1 MGQATPLPGP
11 LRLLPAYGFAGRER
25 ELAQLRALL
34 PRTVGEGRRAALVAG
49 EPGSGKSRLVRELA
63 GELAD
68 EGAIVLYGDCD
79 AVVGSPYAP
88 FATALVE
95 LARGGGMG
103 PAVLDRLGAA
113 RADLARLVPDLAPSR
128 STRRGSSDADAE
140 RLRLHTAVTELL
152 VAVSDEA
159 PVLLVLEDLHWA
171 DASTLLLVRHLVRSG
186 AAARML
192 VVATFRDTEADVVA
206 ELSEALVDVYR
217 TEGVVR
223 IRLGGLVDGE
233 LAEFI
238 RLAAGAEPTEELTG
252 VVRDLTGGNAFLVT
266 ELWRELVDEGAVAIG
281 PSVARLVR
289 PASELGTPATVREVA
304 NQRLQRLSAPV
315 IELLE
320 LAAVAGSDFEL
331 ATIRHAEVLEEAAL
345 LDAVDEAVRAGL
357 LVERPGTGLAY
368 RFTHELIRRAVVGRL
383 SASRTAELHLR
394 VARALEHG
402 GVRPDRTASLAAL
415 AHHYAAAAPLG
426 DVERAVE
433 VNLLAAESALSGL
446 AFDEAGRRFRTALE
460 LGLVDPAARADV
472 LLRLGDARHRAGDA
486 EEALG
491 AFREAAVI
499 ARALGDDE
507 LLARAAIGF
516 EETCWRPAIHDAGA
530 VELLEEAAEALPD
543 GDSPLRARVLGGLA
557 RARTLGGDPDRGMS
571 AREASIA
578 MSRRLGDERSL
589 AETLAAAFWSRGPRT
604 NEQVYEMLL
613 ESVAIA
619 RALDDLELAGNGLAW
634 LVPSAVAICD
644 HDAARDRLDEASATA
659 RALSEP
665 FLLHVT
671 EHYRSALE
679 LCDGNLVSAESAAM
693 RSHEWGRLL
702 TARDASGSYG
712 IQMFGVR
719 REQGRLAEIA
729 PVVRLLGGS
738 ARDSAWGP
746 GLIAVLAELGMV
758 DDARRELGRLVG
770 DGIGAL
776 RPSLWVAALVYLT
789 DACAVLRDE
798 ALAETLHRELLPH
811 AGSNTMV
818 GHLVACYGATDRYLG
833 MNAAVLGEWELAEEH
848 FEAALALNTRLGAR
862 TWLAHTA
869 HEYGRMLLA
878 RNGSGDRQRA
888 RTQLSIAVG
897 LARSIGMPTLL
908 ARIDE
913 LRAGVDPV
921 AELPDGLSPR
931 ELDILVELAQG
942 RSNREIGRILHI
954 SEHTAANHIR
964 SILRKTR
971 SANRTEAAAYAHRRG
986 LVQD

>member
-1 MGQATPLPGP
+1 M
-11 LRLLPAYGFAGRER
+11 
-25 ELAQLRALL
+25 
-34 PRTVGEGRRAALVAG
+34 
-49 EPGSGKSRLVRELA
+49 
-63 GELAD
+63 
-68 EGAIVLYGDCD
+68 
-79 AVVGSPYAP
+79 
-88 FATALVE
+88 
-95 LARGGGMG
+95 
-103 PAVLDRLGAA
+103 
-113 RADLARLVPDLAPSR
+113 
-128 STRRGSSDADAE
+128 
-140 RLRLHTAVTELL
+140 
-152 VAVSDEA
+152 
-159 PVLLVLEDLHWA
+159 
-171 DASTLLLVRHLVRSG
+171 
-186 AAARML
+186 
-192 VVATFRDTEADVVA
+192 
-206 ELSEALVDVYR
+206 
-217 TEGVVR
+217 
-223 IRLGGLVDGE
+223 
-233 LAEFI
+233 
-238 RLAAGAEPTEELTG
+238 
-252 VVRDLTGGNAFLVT
+252 
-266 ELWRELVDEGAVAIG
+266 
-281 PSVARLVR
+281 
-289 PASELGTPATVREVA
+289 
-304 NQRLQRLSAPV
+304 
-315 IELLE
+315 
-320 LAAVAGSDFEL
+320 
-331 ATIRHAEVLEEAAL
+331 
-345 LDAVDEAVRAGL
+345 
-357 LVERPGTGLAY
+357 
-368 RFTHELIRRAVVGRL
+368 
-383 SASRTAELHLR
+383 
-394 VARALEHG
+394 
-402 GVRPDRTASLAAL
+402 
-415 AHHYAAAAPLG
+415 
-426 DVERAVE
+426 
-433 VNLLAAESALSGL
+433 
-446 AFDEAGRRFRTALE
+446 
-460 LGLVDPAARADV
+460 

-499 ARALGDDE
+499 ARELGDDE

-530 VELLEEAAEALPD
+530 VELLEEAAGALPD

-557 RARTLGGDPDRGMS
+557 RARTLGGDPDRGMEV
-571 AREASIA
+571 REASIA

-619 RALDDLELAGNGLAW
+619 RALDDLELAGNALAW
-634 LVPSAVAICD
+634 LVPSAVALCD

-798 ALAETLHRELLPH
+798 ALAETLYRELLPH

-833 MNAAVLGEWELAEEH
+833 MNAAVLGEWERAEEH

-913 LRAGVDPV
+913 LRAGVDSV
-921 AELPDGLSPR
+921 AELPDGLSAR
-931 ELDILVELAQG
+931 ELDILVELARG
-942 RSNREIGRILHI
+942 RSNREIGRVLHI
-954 SEHTAANHIR
+954 SEHTAANHVR